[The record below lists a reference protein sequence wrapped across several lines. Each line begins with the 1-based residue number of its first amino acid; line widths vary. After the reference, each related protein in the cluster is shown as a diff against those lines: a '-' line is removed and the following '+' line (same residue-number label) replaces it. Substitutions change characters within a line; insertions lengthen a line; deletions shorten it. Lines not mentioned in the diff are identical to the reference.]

1 MIRSH
6 LPIAFLPKEMWT
18 VKPRIVYMMRE
29 AKETATS
36 WYHHYVNIHNFL
48 GPKEDFLELFLK
60 GQGNSFT
67 SIYDASLNDV
77 FLVIFGN
84 YWDHVEQFSL
94 LHEWYKNIKIYK
106 FEELLQN
113 MEKVLQDLC
122 KFLNKSLTPHETET
136 LLTHLEF
143 RNMKV
148 NPAVNGEEVQP
159 IVEAFHP
166 GTTYTFMRRGGV
178 DSFVEEMPPKYIWR
192 IDEITKKRF
201 KDLDLY
207 Q

>member
-1 MIRSH
+1 M
-6 LPIAFLPKEMWT
+6 
-18 VKPRIVYMMRE
+18 
-29 AKETATS
+29 
-36 WYHHYVNIHNFL
+36 
-48 GPKEDFLELFLK
+48 
-60 GQGNSFT
+60 
-67 SIYDASLNDV
+67 
-77 FLVIFGN
+77 
-84 YWDHVEQFSL
+84 
-94 LHEWYKNIKIYK
+94 KIYK

-122 KFLNKSLTPHETET
+122 KFFNKSLTPHEIEI
-136 LLTHLEF
+136 LLRHLEF
-143 RNMKV
+143 RNMRV
-148 NPAVNGEEVQP
+148 NPAVNGEEMQP

-166 GTTYTFMRRGGV
+166 GTTYTFMRQGGV